1 MGPGTDSRK
10 RSGAR
15 RKLALKSSMIRRRFH
30 GWFSEFL
37 EKVHPMKLFLLSF
50 LVSALLTVTA
60 AYAQETEPSTANEP
74 LTSGSPSDSKLTPGW
89 ARFEPSP
96 AQPFLV
102 ARAREDMAYRL
113 AIARSY
119 QAIGFDLSRP
129 QLNATPFMIAAPPLR
144 VRYYMGGPGYFVNL
158 NGSGY

>member
-1 MGPGTDSRK
+1 MEPGTDSGPI
-10 RSGAR
+10 SVAR
-15 RKLALKSSMIRRRFH
+15 RNLALKSSMMRRRFH
-30 GWFSEFL
+30 GWFSVSL

-50 LVSALLTVTA
+50 TVSAVLTVTA

-102 ARAREDMAYRL
+102 ARAREDMAHRL

-119 QAIGFDLSRP
+119 QAIGIDLSRP
-129 QLNATPFMIAAPPLR
+129 QLNATPFMLAAPPIR
-144 VRYYMGGPGYFVNL
+144 VRYYIGGPGYFVNL
-158 NGSGY
+158 HGSGY